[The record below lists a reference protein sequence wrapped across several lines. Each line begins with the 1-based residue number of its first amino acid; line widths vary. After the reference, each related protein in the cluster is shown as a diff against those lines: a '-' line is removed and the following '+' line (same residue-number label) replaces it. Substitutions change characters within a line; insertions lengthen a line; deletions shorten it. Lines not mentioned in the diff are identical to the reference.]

1 MKDNTQ
7 PTNVLEENSNEVT
20 EQIEEAQDLVVLT
33 NSVSSS
39 FLDTEELDPITK
51 AIRQEIL
58 KKQRNIL
65 KEYIVKNHDL
75 TVIDYD
81 DQEFAEYLKNIN
93 NRAIIDQAF
102 ANSKVK
108 AELEKTE
115 IAGYKKVHH
124 NFADQFHTMNW
135 QDGDRQGNVRSQIVR
150 NDSGDE
156 LATIKETTHKI
167 NALVSLSDGT
177 LKQINNYRTIDF
189 PTELPNKTGSMHLS
203 LAVKDEN
210 GRNIALD
217 RAVYFT
223 AHYDSQ
229 GKLSEISSP
238 KPVRFNGE
246 GDEAIG
252 YIEHLG
258 QVYSL
263 PVTQGKYR
271 EMMLVLEKN
280 KGQEINL
287 SQSMATA
294 QDMMITANAVNSYLH
309 IQQEKKE
316 YNHDRQ
322 KLAEEKLTK
331 IAKHY
336 RLGKEQAKLITK
348 GLQYVYNHDNVPN
361 KQIFEQQAEQFKL
374 IHDLTPQQAIAKYQ
388 AILDELQPETNLR
401 DQQRKLL
408 HKLAERNPGLAS
420 NSVARHYT
428 THAAAYQQEK
438 TTDAN
443 STALEELEDTVKI
456 CGGYEKLGLTP
467 LKKQLPEF
475 DKIRQKSAQM
485 VKEVDQA
492 MPQIGVVEQSFDEKL
507 RKLQLLADKLPKS
520 NPNKEKLNIFV
531 KLKLE
536 EQESIKTGKP
546 LPKSKERDEFLA
558 RKTEAAKKTERM
570 IGRFMSRDSPS
581 NKALP
586 LNTSKLQLK
595 NTQINKG

>member
-20 EQIEEAQDLVVLT
+20 EQIEESQDLVVLT
-33 NSVSSS
+33 NSVSSG
-39 FLDTEELDPITK
+39 FFIEEVDPITK

-58 KKQRNIL
+58 KKQRDIL
-65 KEYIVKNHDL
+65 REYIAQNHDL
-75 TVIDYD
+75 TVTNYD
-81 DQEFAEYLKNIN
+81 DQEFAEYLKNVN

-108 AELEKTE
+108 TELEKTE

-135 QDGDRQGNVRSQIVR
+135 QDGDRQGNVRSQIIR

-177 LKQINNYRTIDF
+177 LKQISNYRTIDF
-189 PTELPNKTGSMHLS
+189 PTELLSKTGPMHLS

-271 EMMLVLEKN
+271 EMMLALEKN
-280 KGQEINL
+280 KGEEINL

-294 QDMMITANAVNSYLH
+294 QDMMITANAVNNDLP

-316 YNHDRQ
+316 YHHDRQ
-322 KLAEEKLTK
+322 KLAEETLEKT
-331 IAKHY
+331 A
-336 RLGKEQAKLITK
+336 EQAELMPQ
-348 GLQYVYNHDNVPN
+348 GLQHTPKHDNVSN
-361 KQIFEQQAEQFKL
+361 QKL
-374 IHDLTPQQAIAKYQ
+374 SDQKLS
-388 AILDELQPETNLR
+388 E
-401 DQQRKLL
+401 DQQRKSLQQ
-408 HKLAERNPGLAS
+408 LAEQDPNLAS
-420 NSVARHYT
+420 KLVAKHYV
-428 THAAAYQQEK
+428 THAVAYHHEK
-438 TTDAN
+438 TSDAS
-443 STALEELEDTVKI
+443 STALEELENTVKI
-456 CGGYEKLGLTP
+456 CGG
-467 LKKQLPEF
+467 
-475 DKIRQKSAQM
+475 
-485 VKEVDQA
+485 
-492 MPQIGVVEQSFDEKL
+492 
-507 RKLQLLADKLPKS
+507 
-520 NPNKEKLNIFV
+520 
-531 KLKLE
+531 
-536 EQESIKTGKP
+536 
-546 LPKSKERDEFLA
+546 
-558 RKTEAAKKTERM
+558 
-570 IGRFMSRDSPS
+570 
-581 NKALP
+581 
-586 LNTSKLQLK
+586 
-595 NTQINKG
+595 

>member
-20 EQIEEAQDLVVLT
+20 EQIEESQDLIIL
-33 NSVSSS
+33 SGSASSS
-39 FLDTEELDPITK
+39 FLDIDDLDPITK

-58 KKQRNIL
+58 QKQRDIL
-65 KEYIVKNHDL
+65 REYIAQNHDL
-75 TVIDYD
+75 TVTNYD
-81 DQEFAEYLKNIN
+81 DQEFVEYLKNIN

-108 AELEKTE
+108 TELEKTE
-115 IAGYKKVHH
+115 IVGYRKVHH

-135 QDGDRQGNVRSQIVR
+135 QDGDRQGNIRSQIVR

-177 LKQINNYRTIDF
+177 IKQISNYRTIDF
-189 PTELPNKTGSMHLS
+189 PTELPSKTGSMHLS

-271 EMMLVLEKN
+271 EMMLALEKN

-287 SQSMATA
+287 SQNITTA
-294 QDMMITANAVNSYLH
+294 QDMMITTNAVNRPLAKLAYAEEFGGDAERRTAAYSNVREDSSTASTYKLPAEVEFCKRSNSDLP
-309 IQQEKKE
+309 IQQKQKE
-316 YNHDRQ
+316 YHHDRQ
-322 KLAEEKLTK
+322 KLAEEILEKT
-331 IAKHY
+331 
-336 RLGKEQAKLITK
+336 GKQAELIPQ
-348 GLQYVYNHDNVPN
+348 GLQHTLKHDNISN
-361 KQIFEQQAEQFKL
+361 QKLSEDRKSLQQLAEQDPTL
-374 IHDLTPQQAIAKYQ
+374 A
-388 AILDELQPETNLR
+388 
-401 DQQRKLL
+401 RKLV
-408 HKLAERNPGLAS
+408 AE
-420 NSVARHYT
+420 HYA
-428 THAAAYQQEK
+428 THAVAYHHEK
-438 TTDAN
+438 TADAS
-443 STALEELEDTVKI
+443 STALEELENTVKI
-456 CGGYEKLGLTP
+456 CGGHKKLGLTSI
-467 LKKQLPEF
+467 KKQLSEL
-475 DKIRQKSAQM
+475 DKTRKESIQST
-485 VKEVDQA
+485 KEVDKMMVKLEA
-492 MPQIGVVEQSFDEKL
+492 DEKSCREQ
-507 RKLQLLADKLPKS
+507 RKKMQ
-520 NPNKEKLNIFV
+520 
-531 KLKLE
+531 
-536 EQESIKTGKP
+536 
-546 LPKSKERDEFLA
+546 
-558 RKTEAAKKTERM
+558 
-570 IGRFMSRDSPS
+570 
-581 NKALP
+581 
-586 LNTSKLQLK
+586 
-595 NTQINKG
+595 

>member
-20 EQIEEAQDLVVLT
+20 EQIEESQDLVVLT
-33 NSVSSS
+33 NSVSSN
-39 FLDTEELDPITK
+39 FLDVDDLDPITQ

-58 KKQRNIL
+58 QKQRDIL
-65 KEYIVKNHDL
+65 REYIAQNHDL
-75 TVIDYD
+75 TVTNYD
-81 DQEFAEYLKNIN
+81 DQEFAEYLKNVN
-93 NRAIIDQAF
+93 NRPIIDQAF
-102 ANSKVK
+102 ANTTVK
-108 AELEKTE
+108 TELENTE
-115 IAGYKKVHH
+115 IVGYRKVHY

-189 PTELPNKTGSMHLS
+189 PTELPSKTGSMHLS

-271 EMMLVLEKN
+271 EMMLALEKN
-280 KGQEINL
+280 KGQEIAL
-287 SQSMATA
+287 SQNITTA
-294 QDMMITANAVNSYLH
+294 QDMMITANVVHSDLP

-316 YNHDRQ
+316 YHHDRQ
-322 KLAEEKLTK
+322 ELAEETLEKT
-331 IAKHY
+331 
-336 RLGKEQAKLITK
+336 
-348 GLQYVYNHDNVPN
+348 
-361 KQIFEQQAEQFKL
+361 AEQTVSNQKL
-374 IHDLTPQQAIAKYQ
+374 SEDRKSLQQLAEQDPTLA
-388 AILDELQPETNLR
+388 
-401 DQQRKLL
+401 RKLV
-408 HKLAERNPGLAS
+408 AE
-420 NSVARHYT
+420 HYA
-428 THAAAYQQEK
+428 THAVAYHHEK
-438 TTDAN
+438 TADTS
-443 STALEELEDTVKI
+443 STALEELENTVKI
-456 CGGYEKLGLTP
+456 CGGHKKLGLASVR
-467 LKKQLPEF
+467 KQLSEL
-475 DKIRQKSAQM
+475 DKTRKESSQEAKELDKLM
-485 VKEVDQA
+485 VQLE
-492 MPQIGVVEQSFDEKL
+492 ESDEL
-507 RKLQLLADKLPKS
+507 RKKAQLVADILPKS
-520 NPNKEKLNIFV
+520 SPYKEKLAAFL
-531 KLKLE
+531 KLKPE
-536 EQESIKTGKP
+536 EKEPIITATPLAKSEEIDDSLKTDP
-546 LPKSKERDEFLA
+546 V
-558 RKTEAAKKTERM
+558 KKAGRM
-570 IGRFMSRDSPS
+570 IERFMSKDSPS
-581 NKALP
+581 NTPPP
-586 LNTSKLQLK
+586 LNRSKLQLK
-595 NTQINKG
+595 NTQINGR